1 MAKVKA
7 EKSEGADKPTRVKA
21 EKDSPDREKA
31 AKKPAGKTLDAFF
44 SRPAEKK
51 KPAKLTVDTSDEESV
66 AALSLSEEE
75 ASMEESPV
83 ERRDKPARAAAR
95 PVRYDFVASEG
106 SQEESDSEA
115 EEGSKRARSGKKK
128 LDDTF
133 GSEDVEEIDLDGSD
147 VSKPKK
153 VSDERVF
160 RGRFLLSYR
169 SLSIVISI
177 NFYCH
182 INKFLLS
189 I

>member
-66 AALSLSEEE
+66 AALSLSEE

-95 PVRYDFVASEG
+95 PVKYDFVASEG
-106 SQEESDSEA
+106 SQEESDSES

-160 RGRFLLSYR
+160 RGRFLLSY
-169 SLSIVISI
+169 
-177 NFYCH
+177 
-182 INKFLLS
+182 
-189 I
+189 